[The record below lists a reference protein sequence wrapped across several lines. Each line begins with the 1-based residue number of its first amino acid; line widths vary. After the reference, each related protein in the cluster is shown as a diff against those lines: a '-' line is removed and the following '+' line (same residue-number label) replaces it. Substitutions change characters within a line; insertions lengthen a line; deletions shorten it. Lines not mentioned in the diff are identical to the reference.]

1 MDSDP
6 HAQSPTSSPQPPA
19 TQPPTALALSRPLK
33 IALLVALYLAQGL
46 PFGFFTLALP
56 VVLREAGYS
65 LTAISALSLLYLPW
79 ALKFLWAPLVD
90 RIGGRKQ
97 WLLTLQLAGVVAAA
111 VLSQVDLSSHL
122 SIVLAAAFV
131 FNLIAAT
138 QDVVTDG
145 LAVRMLD
152 SRERGLGNGIQVG
165 AYRIGMI
172 LGGGF
177 LLWLFAKT
185 NWSVMF
191 ASMAVLLA
199 LCAVPVLALKEPAR
213 TNTEPVAAAYLA
225 MGWLHRLLTPSMLLV
240 AGLIFCYRFGDQM
253 ISTLWGPF
261 LSDFGLSKETIAW
274 MKGTVGSAASL
285 VGAFVGGW
293 FTFLVGRRQALLAS
307 GLGQAACFVLFIL
320 AASRIGGV
328 PLLWWATVLEGIVGT
343 MATVALFAFMMD
355 ASDPVHAGTDY
366 TLLASIV
373 VLVGGAAN
381 VVAALIAD
389 AYGYVSAFS
398 AGTILAIVGCL
409 ALVLTVDR
417 YPLSERIA
425 LAWRRPGSL
434 SPSR

>member
-145 LAVRMLD
+145 LA
-152 SRERGLGNGIQVG
+152 
-165 AYRIGMI
+165 
-172 LGGGF
+172 
-177 LLWLFAKT
+177 
-185 NWSVMF
+185 
-191 ASMAVLLA
+191 
-199 LCAVPVLALKEPAR
+199 
-213 TNTEPVAAAYLA
+213 
-225 MGWLHRLLTPSMLLV
+225 
-240 AGLIFCYRFGDQM
+240 
-253 ISTLWGPF
+253 
-261 LSDFGLSKETIAW
+261 
-274 MKGTVGSAASL
+274 
-285 VGAFVGGW
+285 
-293 FTFLVGRRQALLAS
+293 
-307 GLGQAACFVLFIL
+307 
-320 AASRIGGV
+320 
-328 PLLWWATVLEGIVGT
+328 
-343 MATVALFAFMMD
+343 
-355 ASDPVHAGTDY
+355 
-366 TLLASIV
+366 
-373 VLVGGAAN
+373 
-381 VVAALIAD
+381 
-389 AYGYVSAFS
+389 
-398 AGTILAIVGCL
+398 
-409 ALVLTVDR
+409 
-417 YPLSERIA
+417 
-425 LAWRRPGSL
+425 
-434 SPSR
+434 